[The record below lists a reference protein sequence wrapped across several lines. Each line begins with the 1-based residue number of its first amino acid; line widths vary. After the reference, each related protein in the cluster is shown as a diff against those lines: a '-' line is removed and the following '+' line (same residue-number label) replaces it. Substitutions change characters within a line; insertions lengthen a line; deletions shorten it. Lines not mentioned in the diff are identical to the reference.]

1 MFVPNPEASRE
12 EAEICLW
19 RNQHGPTRDTASQAE
34 KERRSYCLNN
44 MEEQGCRYRIQ
55 SKPLCNVCAHAQLC
69 FCLARTWN
77 KSGKNV
83 CLGMAFPMEHNVLQH
98 NIRCI
103 LLCIGKHYI
112 SIFCETCTRLLP
124 SLTLRRTTNRD
135 RFRWNITAVKCSTI
149 FGYGPDINP
158 VKRSLTI
165 RLWLARFAPWTE
177 QHHFKITLLM

>member
-1 MFVPNPEASRE
+1 MPSFVSVLLGLGIRGE
-12 EAEICLW
+12 
-19 RNQHGPTRDTASQAE
+19 
-34 KERRSYCLNN
+34 
-44 MEEQGCRYRIQ
+44 
-55 SKPLCNVCAHAQLC
+55 
-69 FCLARTWN
+69 
-77 KSGKNV
+77 KNV

-103 LLCIGKHYI
+103 FLCIGKHYI

-124 SLTLRRTTNRD
+124 SPTLRRTTNRD
-135 RFRWNITAVKCSTI
+135 RFRWNIMAVNCSTI

-158 VKRSLTI
+158 VKRSPTI